1 MKVKRVFLVAALAI
15 SASVGFT
22 SCEELFNWLDNPVV
36 EGPVQSTLKIDTS
49 TLSLA
54 MGQTVTRQATS
65 NVSDAHFTYSSKVPS
80 VALVD
85 KNGKITAVSVGTTI
99 ITVELEGTEKYT
111 SSTCKFVVQVSAT
124 TELARKDLDVSTPLT
139 LVASEDG
146 TITVTFNGGIT
157 LASDIFYEINGGEK
171 QTISKNTDGSATI
184 TVKAGDMVQLYSNN
198 SSLSSSAPSSARAMA
213 RGTRALDTG
222 AKYINI
228 RPSMKTEIYGNVMS
242 LLKGKDNLESALSIE
257 GSNAFYGLFAGAD
270 KLVNNEERLLVL
282 PATTLKEGCYQD
294 MFSGCKGIEKAPE
307 LPAPTLT
314 KDCYA
319 GMFSGCSKLEEVKVL
334 ATDISAP
341 GCTDG
346 WLADAGTEAG
356 STCKVIIDESAA
368 SDWTAKGADAGIPDN
383 FVQSKG
389 VTGVSLD
396 KERLSL
402 YIEDTATLTATI
414 TPADADNKEVEW
426 TSDNPQVAT
435 VSDGKVTAVAAGK
448 AKINVTTLDGALTA
462 ACEVVVEEKPQN
474 TILVQSIWV
483 LPQRTMPT
491 TSSTG
496 LSVDIQPE
504 NADNKTVEWTSDNP
518 DVVSVNDKGDIQTH
532 NLVGIANITA
542 KTTDGSNL
550 SATCKVSVKA
560 QGSIWYET
568 TLVEKTPTSPA
579 FTNPLSITGDGT
591 VTYSSSDESVAKV
604 NSQTGEVTIAKDA
617 TPGQTAVI
625 TAQATASENSNYIYY
640 FDFQKKATYTLRLI
654 APTGQGGREDYTPAT
669 W

>member
-22 SCEELFNWLDNPVV
+22 SCEEFFNWLDNPVV

-213 RGTRALDTG
+213 RGTRALDAG

-228 RPSMKTEIYGNVMS
+228 RPSMKTEIFGNVMS
-242 LLKGKDNLESALSIE
+242 LLKGKDNLESASSIE

-334 ATDISAP
+334 ATDLSAA

-368 SDWTAKGADAGIPDN
+368 SDWAAKGTDAGIPDN

-396 KERLSL
+396 KDRLSL

-426 TSDNPQVAT
+426 TSDNPKVAT
-435 VSDGKVTAVAAGK
+435 VSNGKVTAVAAGK

-462 ACEVVVEEKPQN
+462 ACEVVVEEKPQS

-483 LPQRTMPT
+483 LPELTLPT

-496 LSVDIQPE
+496 LSVDILPE
-504 NADNKTVEWTSDNP
+504 NADNKAVIWTSDNP
-518 DVVSVNDKGDIQTH
+518 DIVSVNDKGDIQTH
-532 NLVGIANITA
+532 NVYGIANITA

-550 SATCKVSVKA
+550 SATCKVTVKIQA
-560 QGSIWYET
+560 SIWYDRD
-568 TLVEKTPTSPA
+568 LVEKTPTSPA
-579 FTNPLSITGDGT
+579 FINPLGMTGDGT

-604 NSQTGEVTIAKDA
+604 NSQTGEVTIAEGA

-625 TAQATASENSNYIYY
+625 TAQATASASSHYIYY
-640 FDFQKKATYTLRLI
+640 LDFQKKATYTLRLI

>member
-1 MKVKRVFLVAALAI
+1 MKVKQVFLVAALAI

-22 SCEELFNWLDNPVV
+22 SCEEFFNWLDNPVV

-242 LLKGKDNLESALSIE
+242 LINKDNYPTNKTLTA
-257 GSNAFYGLFAGAD
+257 GYAFMGMFDGQTKLKNKDAD
-270 KLVNNEERLLVL
+270 HQIYL
-282 PATTLKEGCYQD
+282 PATTLAENCYDTMFNGCT
-294 MFSGCKGIEKAPE
+294 SLTTAPE
-307 LPAPTLT
+307 LPATTLAE
-314 KDCYA
+314 DCYID
-319 GMFSGCSKLEEVKVL
+319 MFNGCKKLSSVTCKT
-334 ATDISAP
+334 TDFSADW
-341 GCTDG
+341 CLDG
-346 WLADAGTEAG
+346 WLEDAG
-356 STCKVIIDESAA
+356 IDESVTSKTIYINSAYSAYIAA
-368 SDWTAKGADAGIPDN
+368 MNSNLEVTTDNAQINANVPWKKGISGIP
-383 FVQSKG
+383 
-389 VTGVSLD
+389 
-396 KERLSL
+396 
-402 YIEDTATLTATI
+402 
-414 TPADADNKEVEW
+414 
-426 TSDNPQVAT
+426 
-435 VSDGKVTAVAAGK
+435 AG
-448 AKINVTTLDGALTA
+448 
-462 ACEVVVEEKPQN
+462 
-474 TILVQSIWV
+474 W
-483 LPQRTMPT
+483 
-491 TSSTG
+491 
-496 LSVDIQPE
+496 
-504 NADNKTVEWTSDNP
+504 
-518 DVVSVNDKGDIQTH
+518 
-532 NLVGIANITA
+532 
-542 KTTDGSNL
+542 
-550 SATCKVSVKA
+550 
-560 QGSIWYET
+560 
-568 TLVEKTPTSPA
+568 
-579 FTNPLSITGDGT
+579 
-591 VTYSSSDESVAKV
+591 
-604 NSQTGEVTIAKDA
+604 TIAA
-617 TPGQTAVI
+617 A
-625 TAQATASENSNYIYY
+625 AAE
-640 FDFQKKATYTLRLI
+640 
-654 APTGQGGREDYTPAT
+654 
-669 W
+669 

>member
-1 MKVKRVFLVAALAI
+1 MKVKQVFLVAALAI

-22 SCEELFNWLDNPVV
+22 SCEDLFNRLDNPVV

-213 RGTRALDTG
+213 RGTRAVDTD
-222 AKYINI
+222 AKFINI

-242 LLKGKDNLESALSIE
+242 LLKGKDNLESASSIE

-270 KLVNNEERLLVL
+270 KLVNNSEREIVL

-307 LPAPTLT
+307 LPAPTLI

-346 WLADAGTEAG
+346 WLADAGTEAE

-414 TPADADNKEVEW
+414 TPADADNQQVEW

-435 VSDGKVTAVAAGK
+435 VSNGKVTAIAAGK

-483 LPQRTMPT
+483 FPELTLPT

-496 LSVDIQPE
+496 LSVDILPE

-518 DVVSVNDKGDIQTH
+518 DVVSVNDKGDVQTH
-532 NLVGIANITA
+532 DIIGTAIITA
-542 KTTDGSNL
+542 TTQDGSNL
-550 SATCKVSVKA
+550 SATCTITVKG
-560 QGSIWYET
+560 QGSIWYQRDYVEVIPET
-568 TLVEKTPTSPA
+568 PP
-579 FTNPLSITGDGT
+579 FIFPLQIKGDGII
-591 VTYSSSDESVAKV
+591 TYSSSDETVAKV
-604 NSQTGEVTIAKDA
+604 NAETGEVTIADGA
-617 TPGQTAVI
+617 TAGQKAVI
-625 TAQATASENSNYIYY
+625 TAQATDKEGGDYLYY
-640 FDFQKKATYTLRLI
+640 FDFQKKASYTIVLI

>member
-1 MKVKRVFLVAALAI
+1 MKVKQVCMVAALAI
-15 SASVGFT
+15 SASVGFS
-22 SCEELFNWLDNPVV
+22 SCEEFFNWLDNPVV
-36 EGPVQSTLKIDTS
+36 EAPVQSTLTIDTS
-49 TLSLA
+49 TLALA
-54 MGQTVTRQATS
+54 MGQTATRQASS

-111 SSTCKFVVQVSAT
+111 SSTRKFVVQVSAT

-139 LVASEDG
+139 LVADEDG

-213 RGTRALDTG
+213 RGTRAVDTG

-228 RPSMKTEIYGNVMS
+228 KPSMKTEIYGNVMS
-242 LLKGKDNLESALSIE
+242 LLKGKDNLESASSID
-257 GSNAFYGLFAGAD
+257 GNNAFYGLFAGAD
-270 KLVNNEERLLVL
+270 KLVNNDERQIVL

-294 MFSGCKGIEKAPE
+294 MFSGCSGIEKAPE
-307 LPAPTLT
+307 LPAPTLV
-314 KDCYA
+314 DNCYA

-334 ATDISAP
+334 ATDLSAT

-346 WLADAGTEAG
+346 WLADAGTEAEN
-356 STCKVIIDESAA
+356 TCKVIIDESAA
-368 SDWTAKGADAGIPDN
+368 SDWAAKGSDAGIPDN

-389 VTGVSLD
+389 VTDVSLD
-396 KERLSL
+396 ITRLSL
-402 YIEDTATLTATI
+402 KEGEFATLTATI
-414 TPADADNKEVEW
+414 TPADADNKQVEW

-435 VSDGKVTAVAAGK
+435 VSDGKVTAVAPGN
-448 AKINVTTLDGALTA
+448 AKIAVTTLDGALTA
-462 ACEVVVEEKPQN
+462 ICDVVVESSVQAP
-474 TILVQSIWV
+474 ILVQSIW
-483 LPQRTMPT
+483 LFPQMTMLT

-496 LSVDIQPE
+496 LNVDIQPE
-504 NADNKTVEWTSDNP
+504 NADNKSVKWTTDNP

-532 NLVGIANITA
+532 DIIGTAIITA
-542 KTTDGSNL
+542 TTQDGSNL
-550 SATCKVSVKA
+550 SATCTIIVKG
-560 QGSIWYET
+560 QGSIWYPRDYVEVIPET
-568 TLVEKTPTSPA
+568 PA
-579 FTNPLSITGDGT
+579 FILPLNINGDGII
-591 VTYSSSDESVAKV
+591 TYSSSDETVAKV
-604 NSQTGEVTIAKDA
+604 NSQTGEVTIADGA
-617 TPGQTAVI
+617 TAGQTAII
-625 TAQATASENSNYIYY
+625 TALATDKEDGDYLYY
-640 FDFQKKATYTLRLI
+640 FDFQKKASYTIVLI